1 MGYKFISVEKG
12 TPAGN
17 DAEARALLHLLCF
30 SNERDSIEQFAI
42 DCFNDVTG
50 MDKPCMVLHDVQS
63 KAGKNITPAKLGEY
77 LVTLFENDASEFV
90 CYFKTLTLFIG
101 GVSPSVLDDPGLSE
115 FGFYDMR
122 LKAQDSVRQ
131 HLIDECRRRDNGLS
145 DEQISNAKI
154 DSFLKRVRFVTAKT
168 ESVEYIQPLVRTSSA
183 IMPDKRKMERIF
195 TEIRDK
201 QSALKNCAGIAGK
214 SINRPDEV
222 MDYGRILKRRVIEL
236 LVIER
241 LLNRDF
247 LKDDTPDSFRSYLQS
262 FPPDVN
268 DEELVEDCRN
278 SLYLQYFDKND
289 RDAFWH
295 LLDEI
300 VAALDASPDASI
312 EMIHECID
320 IESLKSCVHLDKRAH
335 LYFIATVKDGLFR

>member
-1 MGYKFISVEKG
+1 
-12 TPAGN
+12 
-17 DAEARALLHLLCF
+17 
-30 SNERDSIEQFAI
+30 
-42 DCFNDVTG
+42 
-50 MDKPCMVLHDVQS
+50 
-63 KAGKNITPAKLGEY
+63 
-77 LVTLFENDASEFV
+77 
-90 CYFKTLTLFIG
+90 
-101 GVSPSVLDDPGLSE
+101 
-115 FGFYDMR
+115 
-122 LKAQDSVRQ
+122 
-131 HLIDECRRRDNGLS
+131 
-145 DEQISNAKI
+145 
-154 DSFLKRVRFVTAKT
+154 
-168 ESVEYIQPLVRTSSA
+168 
-183 IMPDKRKMERIF
+183 
-195 TEIRDK
+195 
-201 QSALKNCAGIAGK
+201 
-214 SINRPDEV
+214 

-300 VAALDASPDASI
+300 VAALDASI